1 MARAYCALGYGLF
14 RVTGRVM
21 LGVKIEVWDE
31 ARVSAGIWARG
42 RTYYCVPLATYY
54 SLLATYYLLLTTVYH
69 LLLTT

>member
-1 MARAYCALGYGLF
+1 
-14 RVTGRVM
+14 M